1 MTEEVLRNI
10 GILGKSRSWID
21 TPANIWG
28 YGIKADNTTN
38 GSNIT
43 SPFIDYILE
52 DKSGYPLA
60 NTVVNPKTNK
70 NWIDDDE
77 DFLIGKSGGLLM
89 KIDFIFINTD
99 IFSRVGDYHRI
110 NDKYCPY
117 EEGTDKYEK
126 FWRRETERR
135 RKGVKAKCKLYFKD
149 IDEYFNPKTTEER
162 KKELLHYVRI
172 TGDHYNY
179 LNYGVIERTPSD
191 EEKIEFIR
199 EGRHQVNTVA
209 GRPRFWDADYWYF
222 KTDEFIIRNE
232 KNMCLAKARRK
243 GVSYKRASSAAN
255 RVNMNKNVTVVLAAD
270 ILDYLTDPE
279 ATADMAKKNL
289 EHYENTTYWKRG
301 FLSESL
307 EAIELGYKRKKEGNK
322 KYGFRSKILAVA
334 IGRNESAAVG
344 KKAIDIDFEEAG
356 KSPNLQ
362 KAWNV
367 TLSNIEVGAKHIGTG
382 RMYGT
387 AGTKNANWAAFSN
400 IFYSPAGNNMIEFEN
415 IWNHNAR
422 HKTCGFFIPNIW
434 SCEPYIWDG
443 NSLLLD
449 AWKWD
454 IEDKANARRT
464 QKTDDAIVYIAQRAN
479 SPAEAFID
487 TQENLFSSPV
497 LNDHIQD
504 LMDSPSKRYYTDGWY
519 VREAGDKVSFLNKAQ
534 CINKSIFGGKF
545 HEYIVD
551 VPHNSNTDIHG
562 CVREYFPPYKD
573 DKGITP
579 DDLYFITV
587 DTYRVDKD
595 KENVGIKNSLYS
607 IQCWMR
613 INPYTQYAG
622 KRLVA
627 EYCGRLDTMAQN
639 DAIALDM
646 ALRYHCGVLP
656 EAGTGEIVSNF
667 KTWGYRNKSGI
678 PRLERSVV
686 LIRLWPQLDFL
697 DFNFGLGLFGFA
709 VFLGA
714 LVQELPK
721 IHYPA
726 YGRGCGCRYFHQI

>member
-1 MTEEVLRNI
+1 
-10 GILGKSRSWID
+10 
-21 TPANIWG
+21 
-28 YGIKADNTTN
+28 
-38 GSNIT
+38 
-43 SPFIDYILE
+43 
-52 DKSGYPLA
+52 
-60 NTVVNPKTNK
+60 
-70 NWIDDDE
+70 
-77 DFLIGKSGGLLM
+77 
-89 KIDFIFINTD
+89 
-99 IFSRVGDYHRI
+99 
-110 NDKYCPY
+110 
-117 EEGTDKYEK
+117 
-126 FWRRETERR
+126 
-135 RKGVKAKCKLYFKD
+135 
-149 IDEYFNPKTTEER
+149 
-162 KKELLHYVRI
+162 
-172 TGDHYNY
+172 
-179 LNYGVIERTPSD
+179 
-191 EEKIEFIR
+191 
-199 EGRHQVNTVA
+199 
-209 GRPRFWDADYWYF
+209 
-222 KTDEFIIRNE
+222 
-232 KNMCLAKARRK
+232 
-243 GVSYKRASSAAN
+243 
-255 RVNMNKNVTVVLAAD
+255 
-270 ILDYLTDPE
+270 
-279 ATADMAKKNL
+279 MAKKNL

-667 KTWGYRNKSGI
+667 KTWGYRNKLMLDPSHYT
-678 PRLERSVV
+678 ERSVKTSTNV
-686 LIRLWPQLDFL
+686 QYGVVVGDTEKKLEGLRYLRDFL
-697 DFNFGLGLFGFA
+697 YEVVGKTENGAPVYRLNSIDSLALCLELQRYSLAGNFDRVSSAIVAMFEFKKDFALLKESVERNTRANNGPGLKEL
-709 VFLGA
+709 LKRK
-714 LVQELPK
+714 LV
-721 IHYPA
+721 
-726 YGRGCGCRYFHQI
+726 RR